1 MRTYPRILFVT
12 ALLLFFVLSSP
23 TAESQMSGTSV
34 IQTTHPARP
43 LTVKSNE
50 ATMKQLAYA
59 KAEGDS
65 VTNAINWIL
74 KQASNS
80 GRLNAGEYTI
90 SYALGAPEG
99 WYTFNNQMVNW
110 QQPNESNAHL
120 WVFVQDGADGRVVP
134 PLDIKLTIR
143 NTYGSLVESKK
154 LPYAWM
160 PLINGYG
167 ENILLPENANYQFVL
182 EIEPPEY
189 HRHDPYNGDRFMQKT
204 TAVFEVQYSGNS
216 ATKKLSDVMENQQRL
231 AQKAGQAYSNTL
243 QAMYK
248 QANDGK
254 DTTKGD
260 YFFACAVEYSEGY
273 WYQKNNKMVYKM
285 DNELSAANNAHV
297 EVVVRDKNTGRFMH
311 DLPVT
316 VTLYDASGKKLG
328 TKMEMFMW
336 HPWLYHYGEN
346 WRVPRPGSYKVHVHI
361 DPPPYRR
368 YGKISGKQFTSPE
381 DLDFQNI
388 MIKTG
393 QK

>member
-1 MRTYPRILFVT
+1 
-12 ALLLFFVLSSP
+12 
-23 TAESQMSGTSV
+23 MSGTSV